1 MIINVNCIVS
11 TNVVFHRRV
20 VFKHF
25 SLLIKHMSYTH
36 FRDTLDE
43 TNTDS
48 YQNIWLHTELI
59 QSDTLHDTNTD
70 TYRNILL
77 HAELIQSDTLD
88 NTNTDTYQ
96 NTWLHT
102 KLIVRHT

>member
-1 MIINVNCIVS
+1 
-11 TNVVFHRRV
+11 
-20 VFKHF
+20 
-25 SLLIKHMSYTH
+25 MSYTH

-70 TYRNILL
+70 TY
-77 HAELIQSDTLD
+77 QTLGYTL
-88 NTNTDTYQ
+88 N
-96 NTWLHT
+96 
-102 KLIVRHT
+102 